1 MDSLFVLRG
10 RLQELYA
17 KNSKIIDKVIQFV
30 LALASF
36 YLINTNV
43 GFMKAASTPVVMLAL
58 AVICSF
64 FPMIMTVIAATALL
78 LAHMYAVSLAA
89 LAVTALVFLIMYIF
103 YFRLTPKMAMVV
115 LLTPLAFAFKIPC
128 VIPIAYALIAAPT
141 ALVAVSC
148 GTIVY
153 FMMEYV
159 KNAAAGMKGKD
170 APGLLGQITAYIK
183 QVFQNKELWIA
194 VAAFVISFLVV
205 YTIRRQS
212 VNHAWK
218 IAIAAGAVVNA
229 VTITAGDIAFGISTS
244 YGSLIGGSIAAI
256 LIGLIL
262 EFFFFSVDYSRSEK
276 LQYEDD
282 EYYYYV
288 KAVPK
293 LSVST
298 PEKTVKRINE
308 RHETEIIDTAEVR
321 RRSRNHEKASG
332 KNPSSQ
338 ARQKGYQGKKH
349 DMDEVDRLLLTQS
362 LKKDLN
368 LK

>member
-1 MDSLFVLRG
+1 MNGLFVLRG
-10 RLQELYA
+10 GLQELYA
-17 KNSKIIDKVIQFV
+17 KYSLIIDKVIQFI
-30 LALASF
+30 LALAAF

-43 GFMKAASTPVVMLAL
+43 GFMKVAATPVVMLAL
-58 AVICSF
+58 AVICTF
-64 FPMIMTVIAATALL
+64 FPMIMTVIAATALI

-89 LAVTALVFLIMYIF
+89 LAVTALVFVIMYIF

-115 LLTPLAFAFKIPC
+115 LLTPLAFALKIPC
-128 VIPIAYALIAAPT
+128 VIPIAYALISGPVT
-141 ALVAVSC
+141 LVAVSC
-148 GTIVY
+148 GAIVY
-153 FMMEYV
+153 YMMEYV
-159 KNAAAGMKGKD
+159 KNAAAGMKGKE
-170 APGLLGQITAYIK
+170 ALGLLGQISAYVK
-183 QVFQNKELWIA
+183 QVFQDKGMWI
-194 VAAFVISFLVV
+194 VVVSFIISFLVV

-212 VNHAWK
+212 VSHAWK
-218 IAIAAGAVVNA
+218 IAIAAGAVVNVIA
-229 VTITAGDIAFGISTS
+229 VTAGDMAFGISTS
-244 YGSLIGGSIAAI
+244 YGPLAGGSAAAI
-256 LIGLIL
+256 VIGLIL

-321 RRSRNHEKASG
+321 RRSRNHERDV
-332 KNPSSQ
+332 
-338 ARQKGYQGKKH
+338 ARGSISHKGAQSKKH
-349 DMDEVDRLLLTQS
+349 DMDEVDRMLLTQS

>member
-43 GFMKAASTPVVMLAL
+43 GFMKIASTPVVMLAL
-58 AVICSF
+58 AVICAF
-64 FPMIMTVIAATALL
+64 FPMIMTVIAATALI

-89 LAVTALVFLIMYIF
+89 LAVTALIFLIMYIF

-115 LLTPLAFAFKIPC
+115 LLTPLAFALKIPC
-128 VIPIAYALIAAPT
+128 VIPIAYALISAPS
-141 ALVAVSC
+141 ALIAVSC
-148 GTIVY
+148 GAIVY
-153 FMMEYV
+153 YMMEYV

-183 QVFQNKELWIA
+183 QVFQDKEMWII
-194 VAAFVISFLVV
+194 VAAFIISFLVV

-212 VNHAWK
+212 VSHAWK

-229 VTITAGDIAFGISTS
+229 VAVTAGDIALGVSTS
-244 YGSLIGGSIAAI
+244 YGSLIGGSAAAAV
-256 LIGLIL
+256 IGLIL

-293 LSVST
+293 LSVAT

-321 RRSRNHEKASG
+321 RRSRNHVTTSARHSVH
-332 KNPSSQ
+332 Q
-338 ARQKGYQGKKH
+338 ANQKGSQSKKH
-349 DMDEVDRLLLTQS
+349 DMDEVDKVLLTQS

>member
-17 KNSKIIDKVIQFV
+17 KNSLLIDKMIQFI
-30 LALASF
+30 LALATF
-36 YLINTNV
+36 YVINTNI
-43 GFMKAASTPVVMLAL
+43 GFMKIASTPVVMLAL
-58 AVICSF
+58 AVICTF
-64 FPMIMTVIAATALL
+64 FPMIMTVIAATALI

-115 LLTPLAFAFKIPC
+115 LLTPLAFVFKIPC
-128 VIPIAYALIAAPT
+128 VIPIAYALISGPV

-148 GTIVY
+148 GTMVY

-159 KNAAAGMKGKD
+159 KNAAPGMKGKE
-170 APGLLGQITAYIK
+170 ALGLMGQISAYVK
-183 QVFQNKELWIA
+183 QVFQDKEMWIVV
-194 VAAFVISFLVV
+194 VAFIISFLVV
-205 YTIRRQS
+205 YTVRRQS
-212 VNHAWK
+212 VSHAWK
-218 IAIAAGAVVNA
+218 IAIAAGAVVN
-229 VTITAGDIAFGISTS
+229 VIVVTAGDMALGVHAS
-244 YGSLIGGSIAAI
+244 YGSLIGGSAAAI
-256 LIGLIL
+256 AIGLIL

-308 RHETEIIDTAEVR
+308 RRETEIIDTAEVR
-321 RRSRNHEKASG
+321 RRNRNYEKASA
-332 KNPSSQ
+332 KHSS
-338 ARQKGYQGKKH
+338 AKGAASKKH
-349 DMDEVDRLLLTQS
+349 DMDEVDRVLLTQS
-362 LKKDLN
+362 LKKDLH

>member
-10 RLQELYA
+10 KLQEVYA
-17 KNSKIIDKVIQFV
+17 KNSKIIDKVIQFI
-30 LALASF
+30 LALAVF
-36 YLINTNV
+36 YVINTNV
-43 GFMKAASTPVVMLAL
+43 GFMKVASTPVVMLAL
-58 AVICSF
+58 AVICAF
-64 FPMIMTVIAATALL
+64 FPMIMTIVAATALI

-89 LAVTALVFLIMYIF
+89 LAVTVLVFLIMYIF

-115 LLTPLAFAFKIPC
+115 LLTPLAFTLKIPC
-128 VIPIAYALIAAPT
+128 VIPIAYALISAPT
-141 ALVAVSC
+141 ALIAVSC

-153 FMMEYV
+153 YMMEYV

-170 APGLLGQITAYIK
+170 APGLLGQITVYVK
-183 QVFQNKELWIA
+183 QVFQNKEMWIV
-194 VAAFVISFLVV
+194 VAAFIISFLVV

-212 VNHAWK
+212 VAHAWK
-218 IAIAAGAVVNA
+218 IAIAAGAVVNVIA
-229 VTITAGDIAFGISTS
+229 ITAGDIALGVSTS
-244 YGSLIGGSIAAI
+244 YGSLIGGSAAAI
-256 LIGLIL
+256 VVGLIL

-321 RRSRNHEKASG
+321 RRSRGREKAAV
-332 KNPSSQ
+332 KQPSHQ
-338 ARQKGYQGKKH
+338 AHQKSSVSRKH
-349 DMDEVDRLLLTQS
+349 DMDEVDRVLLTQS
-362 LKKDLN
+362 LKKDLD